1 MQAKERLITSA
12 VDLIRRNGVA
22 GTGLALLLELSG
34 TARRSL
40 YLNFPGGK
48 AELIAHATAVAGKVT
63 GAAIDQ
69 LARDGDPVSVIQ
81 RFIAGWTEA
90 LKATDFTAGCPIV
103 AAALGR
109 SEASVAAETAGEVF
123 IDWERRLTGHLEAA
137 ELSPEDAAQ
146 LATMTVAA
154 VEGAI
159 VMCQATRS
167 EEPLRRVEAGLIELY
182 RLKAPT
188 PATESASGL
197 DPAP

>member
-1 MQAKERLITSA
+1 MQAKERLVTSA

-22 GTGLALLLELSG
+22 GTGLAMLLELSG

-48 AELIAHATAVAGKVT
+48 AELVAHATAVAGKVT
-63 GAAIDQ
+63 GAAIDR
-69 LARDGDPVSVIQ
+69 LAVEGDPVAVIQ
-81 RFIAGWTEA
+81 RFVAAWVDA

-123 IDWERRLTGHLEAA
+123 TDWERRLTGHLEAA
-137 ELSPEDAAQ
+137 ALSPADAAQ
-146 LATMTVAA
+146 LATMTLAA

-159 VMCQATRS
+159 VMCQAKHS

-182 RLKAPT
+182 RLKA
-188 PATESASGL
+188 AT
-197 DPAP
+197 D

>member
-63 GAAIDQ
+63 GASIDR
-69 LARDGDPVSVIQ
+69 LARDGYPVTVIQ
-81 RFIAGWTEA
+81 RFIAGWAEA

-109 SEASVAAETAGEVF
+109 SEASGAADTAGEVF
-123 IDWERRLTGHLEAA
+123 TDWERRLTGHLEAA
-137 ELSPEDAAQ
+137 ELSPEDATQ

-182 RLKAPT
+182 RVKAP
-188 PATESASGL
+188 SG
-197 DPAP
+197 

>member
-1 MQAKERLITSA
+1 MQARDRLISSA

-48 AELIAHATAVAGKVT
+48 AELIADATAVAGKVT
-63 GAAIDQ
+63 GAAIDR
-69 LARDGDPVSVIQ
+69 LARDGDPVVVIQ
-81 RFIAGWTEA
+81 RFIAGWTDA
-90 LKATDFTAGCPIV
+90 LRATDFTAGCPIV

-109 SEASVAAETAGEVF
+109 SEASVAADTAGEVF
-123 IDWERRLTGHLEAA
+123 TDWERRLTGHLQEAD
-137 ELSPEDAAQ
+137 LSPADAAQ

-159 VMCQATRS
+159 IMCQATKS
-167 EEPLRRVEAGLIELY
+167 DEPLRRVEAGLIELY
-182 RLKAPT
+182 QQKSHR
-188 PATESASGL
+188 G
-197 DPAP
+197 

>member
-1 MQAKERLITSA
+1 MQARDRLIAGA

-22 GTGLALLLELSG
+22 GTGLALLLEASG

-48 AELIAHATAVAGKVT
+48 AELIADATATAGRVT

-69 LARDGDPVSVIQ
+69 LARDGDPVTVIR
-81 RFIAGWTEA
+81 RFIAGWAAA
-90 LKATDFTAGCPIV
+90 LQSSDFAAGCPIV

-109 SEASVAAETAGEVF
+109 SEADAAADAAGAVF
-123 IDWERRLTGHLEAA
+123 TDWEHRLAGHLEAA
-137 ELSPEDAAQ
+137 HLSPQNAAE
-146 LATMTVAA
+146 LATMTIAA

-167 EEPLRRVEAGLIELY
+167 DEPLRRVEAGLIELY
-182 RLKAPT
+182 LHKA
-188 PATESASGL
+188 ATGSES